1 MQEPEATLPPTEES
15 VDPNNS
21 SSTPEAGIPET
32 PAQPQ
37 DPSTLEVNTPLENK
51 EQSID
56 YQKEMEEWKDKYLRL
71 ASDFDNFRKR
81 SQKEKSELIK
91 YAGED
96 LIKSLLPVVDDFDRS
111 LLVMEKSDNVSALK
125 EGIQMISHKFRQLLI
140 NKGLK
145 PMDSIQQSFNSEFH
159 EAITT
164 VPGPEELKGVVID
177 EVEKGYFLE
186 DKVLRYAKVIVGA

>member
-37 DPSTLEVNTPLENK
+37 DPSTLEVNTPLENE

-56 YQKEMEEWKDKYLRL
+56 YQKEMEEGKDKYLRL

-125 EGIQMISHKFRQLLI
+125 EGIQMKAVQL
-140 NKGLK
+140 GLLCCS
-145 PMDSIQQSFNSEFH
+145 PIQ
-159 EAITT
+159 
-164 VPGPEELKGVVID
+164 G
-177 EVEKGYFLE
+177 
-186 DKVLRYAKVIVGA
+186 